1 MDGLDQHDSGLVHTD
16 SHNVRED
23 CWDYIR
29 IRHELDRYPGKL
41 RVVVSHRTKRRS
53 GSFENEVCRKWNGVK
68 RGGETPVREAGWT
81 QAQTDDSTA
90 PV

>member
-29 IRHELDRYPGKL
+29 IRHELDRF
-41 RVVVSHRTKRRS
+41 RAS
-53 GSFENEVCRKWNGVK
+53 
-68 RGGETPVREAGWT
+68 
-81 QAQTDDSTA
+81 
-90 PV
+90 